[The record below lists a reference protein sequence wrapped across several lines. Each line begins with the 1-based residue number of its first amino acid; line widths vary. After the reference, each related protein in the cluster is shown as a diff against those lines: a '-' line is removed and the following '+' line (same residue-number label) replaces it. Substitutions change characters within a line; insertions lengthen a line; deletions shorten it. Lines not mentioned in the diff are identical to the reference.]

1 MDLKENKTGKMRRR
15 IFAGAAGG
23 LIILA
28 AVVFGFTGG
37 RKEEENIICKETRV
51 EYGTLTAGITKSG
64 SVDIG
69 TVEQTFDLDMS
80 ALQRV
85 DTGKDTEKTTGT
97 QGFGNGGGMP
107 GAMEMSG
114 GGLNLFGQMLG
125 GSGNLTG
132 TGDDL
137 SLTVAGVLVSV
148 GQQVEK
154 GDSLYEIEEESVSDL
169 EQELQTNVE
178 KAKADLDALYAEQTL
193 SKQTAKYTYESSV
206 AYGSYAGT
214 EYAAAMQELQDI
226 VENNRIALERAESSL
241 AEYQTR
247 LDDITDSYED
257 AAQVLE
263 NCEYSLN
270 HTKASDAAGY
280 VYYYELTE
288 SARETADSLESQK
301 EQLENSV
308 EQAQENLDKAAE
320 NYNTALREL
329 ESGQLSAKQTYDL
342 RNLAYDTA
350 QETYDVTL
358 ANLEEDAAAQ
368 EEIYEEAK
376 EKWEKFSSCISG
388 NAVLSQYSGVITDVT
403 LKDGDSIS
411 TGSALVTL
419 YDMEDVTVSV
429 TLDEKDMEN
438 ISLGTEAKISFTA
451 YEAEIFTAQVTEIS
465 DASTD
470 SDGNVVYDVTVTV
483 EGDVSKLFQGMTGDV
498 TFVTGQSEETLYIY
512 RRAVVTENEKSYVKV
527 LDEEGNAVK
536 KEITTGF
543 SDGTHIQV
551 VEGLS
556 EGDIVLIESRADKK

>member
-37 RKEEENIICKETRV
+37 RKEEENITCKETRV
-51 EYGTLTAGITKSG
+51 EYGTLIAGITKSG

-214 EYAAAMQELQDI
+214 EYAAAIQELQDT
-226 VENNRIALERAESSL
+226 VENDRIALERTESSL

-257 AAQVLE
+257 AVQVLE

-376 EKWEKFSSCISG
+376 EKWEEFSSCISG

>member
-28 AVVFGFTGG
+28 AVVFEFTGG
-37 RKEEENIICKETRV
+37 RKEEENITCKETRV
-51 EYGTLTAGITKSG
+51 EYRTLTAGITKSG

-97 QGFGNGGGMP
+97 QGFGNGSGMP

-193 SKQTAKYTYESSV
+193 SKQTAKYTFESSM

-214 EYAAAMQELQDI
+214 EYAAAMQELQDT

-257 AAQVLE
+257 AVQVLE

-288 SARETADSLESQK
+288 SARETVDSLESQK

-376 EKWEKFSSCISG
+376 EKWEEFSSCISG

-512 RRAVVTENEKSYVKV
+512 RRAVVTENERSYVKV
-527 LDEEGNAVK
+527 WDEEGNAVK